1 MASGSDAARAIRPAT
16 TTTISSAPDGSP
28 PSPPT
33 LLDDYLRFAVGDDGV
48 DRRIAPV
55 DPLLRFLDRL
65 HHQLP
70 GRAVFDYFRGGWSAH
85 RLLRQLLRLRF
96 GAGAAAA
103 SVLDFGSGY
112 GRTTRFLVREHR
124 RERITVADVMAD
136 AVAFQRDTFGVAGQV
151 STADAGALA
160 IEGRFDV
167 VVAISVFTHFNP
179 SDFPAWL
186 ERLYSMVLPGG
197 ILVFT
202 VNDERTLLPGRE
214 LDDSGAWFEAASEN
228 ERLDP
233 RRYGSTWA
241 NESFVARALAR
252 ATRSAPEYRRVPR
265 GLWASQDV
273 YVVAAPGGDPLPD
286 PLPIALEPAGVL
298 EDASVERNG
307 AVALRGWAIMPD
319 GAPVA
324 RVAAAIDGRATG
336 ATVPDRARADVAA
349 RFAASPERA
358 ALALPAWSLVLEPPS
373 GGFPLGSVLTLT
385 ASSRDGIDFTMQHE
399 SLADTL
405 VYLRNEALHHRIAE
419 LEHEVRRRDLEL
431 GRHQEIQG
439 ALWWGVRNRHFELKS
454 LKSELEL
461 SRFWK
466 LRNRWWAVKR
476 RFLDRSRD

>member
-1 MASGSDAARAIRPAT
+1 MDRIGRRRRPCYKAGT
-16 TTTISSAPDGSP
+16 TTTISSTLDGS

-48 DRRIAPV
+48 DRRIAPG

-65 HHQLP
+65 HHELP

-96 GAGAAAA
+96 GAGAARAT
-103 SVLDFGSGY
+103 VLDFGSGY
-112 GRTTRFLVREHR
+112 GRTTRFLVREHP

-136 AVAFQRDTFGVAGQV
+136 AVAFQRDAFGVAGQV

-160 IEGRFDV
+160 IDGRFDV

-179 SDFPAWL
+179 ADFPAWL
-186 ERLYSMVLPGG
+186 ERLYSMLQPGG

-214 LDDSGAWFEAASEN
+214 LDGSGAWFEPASEN

-233 RRYGSTWA
+233 RRYGSTWVD
-241 NESFVARALAR
+241 ESFVARALG
-252 ATRSAPEYRRVPR
+252 PRRRVRRPSTGGVPR

-298 EDASVERNG
+298 EEATLEPSG
-307 AVALRGWAIMPD
+307 ALALRGWAIMPD
-319 GAPVA
+319 GEPVA
-324 RVAAAIDGRATG
+324 RVEAAIDGATAG

-349 RFAASPERA
+349 RFAATAERA
-358 ALALPAWSLVLEPPS
+358 ALALPAWSLV
-373 GGFPLGSVLTLT
+373 
-385 ASSRDGIDFTMQHE
+385 A
-399 SLADTL
+399 
-405 VYLRNEALHHRIAE
+405 
-419 LEHEVRRRDLEL
+419 RRR
-431 GRHQEIQG
+431 RP
-439 ALWWGVRNRHFELKS
+439 AAFRS
-454 LKSELEL
+454 APC
-461 SRFWK
+461 SR
-466 LRNRWWAVKR
+466 
-476 RFLDRSRD
+476 